1 MANVYEEGRA
11 AAIRLLA
18 PLGTNPD
25 AGGQTATLTYQ
36 PAGTYDPSTGGVSTP
51 DPVVQDISGVEKAIR
66 VDRVNGSTIL
76 AGDSEFVMS
85 PVTTAGADVVLP
97 DDLPEQATLELADGT
112 VKAVVGPI
120 QPKRPAGLLI
130 SATLQLRGA
139 S

>member
-1 MANVYEEGRA
+1 MSVYDEGRA

-25 AGGQTATLTYQ
+25 AAGQVVTLTYQ
-36 PAGTYDPSTGGVSTP
+36 PPGTYDTSTGGVSTP
-51 DPVVQDISGVEKAIR
+51 APVVQTISGVEKAIK
-66 VDRVNGSTIL
+66 VDRINGTTIL

-85 PVTTAGADVVLP
+85 PVTTAGADVQLP

-112 VKAVVGPI
+112 VKAVVGLD
-120 QPKRPAGLLI
+120 PKRPAGLPI
-130 SATLQLRGA
+130 SATLQLRGT

>member
-1 MANVYEEGRA
+1 MTIYSEARA

-18 PLGTNPD
+18 PVGSNPD
-25 AGGQTATLTYQ
+25 AAGQVATLTYQ
-36 PAGTYDPSTGGVSTP
+36 PAGVYDPTTGGVTSP
-51 DPVVQDISGVEKAIR
+51 APVVQTISGVEKAIK
-66 VDRVNGSTIL
+66 VDRVNGTTIL

-85 PVTTAGADVVLP
+85 PVTTSGADVQLP
-97 DDLPEQATLELADGT
+97 DDLPLQATLELADGT
-112 VKAVVGPI
+112 VKAVVGPL